1 MILTP
6 LDWLV
11 IAAYFALNL
20 AIGFFY
26 MKRASG
32 DIGEFFL
39 SGRNVSWWLAG
50 TSMVA
55 TTFGADTPLVVTG
68 LIYAQGIAGN
78 WLWWSFLLSGMLTVF
93 FFAPLWRR
101 ARVLTDMEFAE
112 LRYAGPPAT
121 FLRGFRAVYLAFPV
135 NTIILGWVNLAMAK
149 ILALTLGLTTTRQ
162 QLTGVFC
169 CLALTLAYNAV
180 SGLWAVLWTDL
191 FQFILKMSMVI
202 LLAYFAVHAI
212 GGMHSLATQVHAF
225 DAAHSTLAA
234 PRDTLAFIPSSAS
247 PFFLSFL
254 VLLSLNWWASWY
266 PGAEP
271 GGGGYIA
278 QRIFSAKNE
287 KHSLGATLWF
297 NIAHYALRPWPWILT
312 ALVALVLLPNPTA
325 TQGGMEG
332 AYVWVMVHYLP
343 PSLRGLMLAGFAA
356 AYMSTV
362 GTHLNLGASYMINDI
377 YKRFFAPN
385 RSARHYVAASRIATI
400 LVAVMS
406 AAATGFMLTH
416 GASIATAWK
425 FLLSLGAGAGLVFI
439 LRWYWWRINAWS
451 EIAAMTAAAA
461 ISLTLESN
469 LGMPAVRAL
478 HRIDP
483 ALALVPLNQDDPH
496 AFAWLMLTTTLLT
509 TAIWLAVTLL
519 TQPET
524 EPTLQAFYDRVRP
537 AALGW
542 RRFAL
547 ASGCPIHRAVVLRDG
562 WESPPQTPE
571 GQPEFNG
578 RHPERSAQSGSPAS
592 LLAGVKQREVEGP
605 PHFVREN
612 EGRHPERSAS
622 REVEEPRETS
632 LPHGI
637 PSLSTNESETSIEP
651 PRQPVDRENDPT
663 LRYNFFHWI
672 LGFTLVYAMLFGVG
686 DLLFARIA
694 PGCALLTLSA
704 VCLALLFYSL
714 NRRGW
719 SVWR

>member
-26 MKRASG
+26 MRRASG
-32 DIGEFFL
+32 NIGEFFL

-112 LRYAGPPAT
+112 LRYSGPPAT
-121 FLRGFRAVYLAFPV
+121 FLRAFRAVYLAFPV
-135 NTIILGWVNLAMAK
+135 NTIIMGWVNLAMAK
-149 ILALTLGLTTTRQ
+149 ILALTLGLSADKGFSLPFASLSSHAPFIHSAPLFFSQ
-162 QLTGVFC
+162 QIQAVLV

-180 SGLWAVLWTDL
+180 SGMWAVLWTDL
-191 FQFILKMSMVI
+191 VQFVLKMSMVI
-202 LLAYFAVHAI
+202 LLAYFAVHAV
-212 GGMHSLATQVHAF
+212 GGMGPLAAHVHAF
-225 DAAHSTLAA
+225 DASYTINTGQ

-325 TQGGMEG
+325 AQGGMEG

-377 YKRFFAPN
+377 YKRFFAPDK
-385 RSARHYVAASRIATI
+385 SASHYVAASRIATI
-400 LVAVMS
+400 LVAVLS
-406 AAATGFMLTH
+406 AAATGYMLTH

-451 EIAAMTAAAA
+451 EIAAMTAAAT
-461 ISLTLESN
+461 ISLTLESGW
-469 LGMPAVRAL
+469 GMPVVRAL

-483 ALALVPLNQDDPH
+483 ALALAPLNQDDPH

-509 TAIWLAVTLL
+509 TAIWLAVTFA

-524 EPTLQAFYDRVRP
+524 EATLQAFYDRVRP

-542 RRFAL
+542 RRFAIS
-547 ASGCPIHRAVVLRDG
+547 SGCPIHRAVVLRDG
-562 WESPPQTPE
+562 WESSPQTLDA
-571 GQPEFNG
+571 
-578 RHPERSAQSGSPAS
+578 RHPEKEARHSVRSTES
-592 LLAGVKQREVEGP
+592 
-605 PHFVREN
+605 
-612 EGRHPERSAS
+612 
-622 REVEEPRETS
+622 
-632 LPHGI
+632 
-637 PSLSTNESETSIEP
+637 PSLAPTAHRQDPATTTEARHSVRSTESLSLAPTARPIDPS
-651 PRQPVDRENDPT
+651 NDPT
-663 LRYNFFHWI
+663 LRYNFFHWV

-686 DLLFARIA
+686 DLLFDRIA
-694 PGCALLTLSA
+694 PGCGLLALSGS
-704 VCLALLFYSL
+704 CLAVLFYSL

>member
-11 IAAYFALNL
+11 IVAYFALNL
-20 AIGFFY
+20 AIGFFT
-26 MKRASG
+26 MRRASG
-32 DIGEFFL
+32 NIGEFFL

-55 TTFGADTPLVVTG
+55 TTFAADTPLVVTG

-112 LRYAGPPAT
+112 LRYAGRPAT

-135 NTIILGWVNLAMAK
+135 NTIIMGWVNLAMAK

-191 FQFILKMSMVI
+191 VQFILKMSMVI
-202 LLAYFAVHAI
+202 LLAYFAVHAV
-212 GGMHSLATQVHAF
+212 GGMGPLAAHVRAF
-225 DAAHSTLAA
+225 DATHAINGHA
-234 PRDTLAFIPSSAS
+234 RDTLAFIPSSAS

-325 TQGGMEG
+325 AQGGMEG

-356 AYMSTV
+356 AYMSTI

-377 YKRFFAPN
+377 YKRFFVAG
-385 RSARHYVAASRIATI
+385 RSEQALCSRVAHCDDSGGRTERGRDGIHADAWRVDRDGVEVPALAGRGRGAGLHPALV
-400 LVAVMS
+400 LVAHQRVERDCGDDRGGDHLADAGERLGDACRAR
-406 AAATGFMLTH
+406 AAPDR
-416 GASIATAWK
+416 S
-425 FLLSLGAGAGLVFI
+425 GAGARAAEPGRPARLRVADADDDRADHGDLANGDAGHAARDGGDAAGL
-439 LRWYWWRINAWS
+439 LRPR
-451 EIAAMTAAAA
+451 AASGAGLA
-461 ISLTLESN
+461 
-469 LGMPAVRAL
+469 AVRA
-478 HRIDP
+478 D
-483 ALALVPLNQDDPH
+483 AGTGGFH
-496 AFAWLMLTTTLLT
+496 AGL
-509 TAIWLAVTLL
+509 
-519 TQPET
+519 
-524 EPTLQAFYDRVRP
+524 
-537 AALGW
+537 
-542 RRFAL
+542 
-547 ASGCPIHRAVVLRDG
+547 
-562 WESPPQTPE
+562 
-571 GQPEFNG
+571 
-578 RHPERSAQSGSPAS
+578 
-592 LLAGVKQREVEGP
+592 
-605 PHFVREN
+605 
-612 EGRHPERSAS
+612 
-622 REVEEPRETS
+622 
-632 LPHGI
+632 
-637 PSLSTNESETSIEP
+637 
-651 PRQPVDRENDPT
+651 
-663 LRYNFFHWI
+663 
-672 LGFTLVYAMLFGVG
+672 
-686 DLLFARIA
+686 
-694 PGCALLTLSA
+694 
-704 VCLALLFYSL
+704 
-714 NRRGW
+714 
-719 SVWR
+719 

>member
-1 MILTP
+1 MLLTT
-6 LDWLV
+6 LDWVV
-11 IAAYFALNL
+11 IASYFAVNL

-32 DIGEFFL
+32 NIGEFFL

-101 ARVLTDMEFAE
+101 AKVLTDMEFAE
-112 LRYAGPPAT
+112 LRYSGPPAT
-121 FLRGFRAVYLAFPV
+121 FLRGFRAVYLALPV
-135 NTIILGWVNLAMAK
+135 NTIIMGWVNLAMAK
-149 ILALTLGLTTTRQ
+149 ILALTLGLDTTKK

-169 CLALTLAYNAV
+169 CLALTLAYNAI

-191 FQFILKMSMVI
+191 LQFILKMSMVV
-202 LLAYFAVHAI
+202 LLAYFAVHAV
-212 GGMHSLATQVHAF
+212 GGMGALATQVRAF
-225 DAAHSTLAA
+225 DAGHA
-234 PRDTLAFIPSSAS
+234 RDTLAFIPSAAS

-278 QRIFSAKNE
+278 QRIFSAKDE
-287 KHSLGATLWF
+287 KNSIGATLWF

-312 ALVALVLLPNPTA
+312 ALVALVLLPHPTEA
-325 TQGGMEG
+325 QGGMEG

-356 AYMSTV
+356 AYMSTI

-385 RSARHYVAASRIATI
+385 ETETHYVAASRLATI
-400 LVAVMS
+400 LVALLS
-406 AAATGFMLTH
+406 AGATAYMLSH

-425 FLLSLGAGAGLVFI
+425 FLLALGAGAGLVFI

-451 EIAAMTAAAA
+451 EIAAMTAAAT

-469 LGMPAVRAL
+469 LGMPVVRAL
-478 HRIDP
+478 HGLDP
-483 ALALVPLNQDDPH
+483 ALALAPLNSDDPH
-496 AFAWLMLTTTLLT
+496 GFAWLMLTTTSLT
-509 TAIWLAVTLL
+509 TAVWLAVTLL
-519 TQPET
+519 TRPES
-524 EPTLQAFYDRVRP
+524 EETLQAFYDRVRP
-537 AALGW
+537 AAIGW
-542 RRFAL
+542 QRFAKG
-547 ASGCPIHRAVVLRDG
+547 ADRAD
-562 WESPPQTPE
+562 
-571 GQPEFNG
+571 
-578 RHPERSAQSGSPAS
+578 
-592 LLAGVKQREVEGP
+592 
-605 PHFVREN
+605 
-612 EGRHPERSAS
+612 
-622 REVEEPRETS
+622 
-632 LPHGI
+632 
-637 PSLSTNESETSIEP
+637 ST
-651 PRQPVDRENDPT
+651 
-663 LRYNFFHWI
+663 LGYNFFHWV

-686 DLLFARIA
+686 NLLFGRVGAGTGLMA
-694 PGCALLTLSA
+694 LSLGCLG
-704 VCLALLFYSL
+704 VLFWSL

-719 SVWR
+719 SAWR

>member
-1 MILTP
+1 MLLTT
-6 LDWLV
+6 LDWVV
-11 IAAYFALNL
+11 IASYFAVNL

-32 DIGEFFL
+32 NIGEFFL

-101 ARVLTDMEFAE
+101 AKVLTDMEFAE
-112 LRYAGPPAT
+112 LRYSGPPAT
-121 FLRGFRAVYLAFPV
+121 FLRGFRAVYLALPV
-135 NTIILGWVNLAMAK
+135 NTIIMGWVNLAMAK
-149 ILALTLGLTTTRQ
+149 ILALTLGLDTTKK

-169 CLALTLAYNAV
+169 CLALTLAYNAI

-191 FQFILKMSMVI
+191 LQFILKMSMVV
-202 LLAYFAVHAI
+202 LLAYFAVHAV
-212 GGMHSLATQVHAF
+212 GGMGALATQVRAF
-225 DAAHSTLAA
+225 DAVHA
-234 PRDTLAFIPSSAS
+234 RDTLAFIPSTAS

-287 KHSLGATLWF
+287 KNSIGATLWF

-312 ALVALVLLPNPTA
+312 ALVALVLLPHPTDA
-325 TQGGMEG
+325 QGGMEG

-356 AYMSTV
+356 AYMSTI

-377 YKRFFAPN
+377 YKRFFALHETEH
-385 RSARHYVAASRIATI
+385 HYVAASRWATI
-400 LVAVMS
+400 LVALLS
-406 AAATGFMLTH
+406 AGATAYMLSH
-416 GASIATAWK
+416 GASIAMAWK
-425 FLLSLGAGAGLVFI
+425 FLLALGAGAGLVFI

-451 EIAAMTAAAA
+451 EIAAMTAAAT

-469 LGMPAVRAL
+469 LGMPVVRAL
-478 HRIDP
+478 HGLDP
-483 ALALVPLNQDDPH
+483 ALALVPLSSDDPH
-496 AFAWLMLTTTLLT
+496 GFAWLMLTTTSLT
-509 TAIWLAVTLL
+509 TAVWLAVTLL
-519 TQPET
+519 TRPES
-524 EPTLQAFYDRVRP
+524 EETLQAFYDRVRP
-537 AALGW
+537 AAIGW
-542 RRFAL
+542 HRFATG
-547 ASGCPIHRAVVLRDG
+547 ADRAD
-562 WESPPQTPE
+562 
-571 GQPEFNG
+571 
-578 RHPERSAQSGSPAS
+578 
-592 LLAGVKQREVEGP
+592 
-605 PHFVREN
+605 
-612 EGRHPERSAS
+612 
-622 REVEEPRETS
+622 
-632 LPHGI
+632 
-637 PSLSTNESETSIEP
+637 ST
-651 PRQPVDRENDPT
+651 
-663 LRYNFFHWI
+663 LGYNFFHWV

-686 DLLFARIA
+686 NLLFGRVGA
-694 PGCALLTLSA
+694 GSGLMALSLS
-704 VCLALLFYSL
+704 CLGVLFWSL

-719 SVWR
+719 SAWR